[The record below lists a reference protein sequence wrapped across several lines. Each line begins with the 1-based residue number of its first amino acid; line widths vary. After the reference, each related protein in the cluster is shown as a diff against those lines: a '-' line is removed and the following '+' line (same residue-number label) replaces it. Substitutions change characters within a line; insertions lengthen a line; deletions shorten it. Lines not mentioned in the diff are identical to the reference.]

1 MGTYSSWINVSNF
14 ILTVE
19 ADNEEEARK
28 KMQDQLDNLIVR
40 VIDEDEGGYTNLGCE
55 ITDITEG
62 VC

>member
-19 ADNEEEARK
+19 AENKEEARK
-28 KMQDQLDNLIVR
+28 KIQNELDSLIVR
-40 VIDEDEGGYTNLGCE
+40 VIDEEEGGYTNLGCE

>member
-19 ADNEEEARK
+19 ADNKEEARK
-28 KMQDQLDNLIVR
+28 KMQDELDNLIVR
-40 VIDEDEGGYTNLGCE
+40 VIDEGGYTNLGCE